1 MKKLFYISFAALAGI
16 LVASCQPQV
25 LSTPAAFSP
34 KTTTA
39 TELSAAY
46 VVDGQFAEV
55 ECTTPKE
62 DGNYIKFHT
71 TPSQTVQIYNLKADG
86 SKNVI
91 ITAASGVFNITPKR
105 GASSE
110 QTYYVSTVNQ
120 DASIVACE
128 KTVTVY
134 VPADLAPEVKVLTG
148 ESGQKAWKWNTMP
161 SYTDSNGDVQDAC
174 WGNCGYIGVAG
185 QANVAAG
192 EVPGCWWGAVPEDL
206 ETEQIQ
212 HTGGTVYG
220 YGDPNAYMIFN
231 EDGECISYKAD
242 GTQIAKGSYSL
253 NNYDPSGEN
262 YLYGTLVTTD
272 APILMPFRINA
283 NGTRVNEFEVIYI
296 DENMMTL
303 IDRNGN
309 GEWGWSESTWW
320 RFKNASDA
328 EGALA
333 GSGKRAWTYN
343 AILSY
348 ANSDGEM
355 QPATWGNCGY
365 IGVGGQADIAAG
377 AVPGCWWGCVPGE
390 LETTQVQ
397 HAGGTVYGYGSDD
410 AYMVFDSDNGTVTSY
425 AADGTQIASST
436 YKVENFDWDIFKDA
450 ENPGYKMGDLKTD
463 ADASGILFPFRINAG
478 GVTVTEYEILYLDG
492 NLLTLIDRNGNG
504 EWGWSESTWWRFQ
517 PKK

>member
-1 MKKLFYISFAALAGI
+1 MIMTMKKVLYFAVIAAAALCMSACGPEVI
-16 LVASCQPQV
+16 EGPEPWAPI
-25 LSTPAAFSP
+25 PA
-34 KTTTA
+34 
-39 TELSAAY
+39 EDVQSAY
-46 VVDGQFAEV
+46 KVDGQFADLA
-55 ECTTPKE
+55 CTTPQE

-71 TPSQTVQIYNLKADG
+71 EPSMTVQIYNTKADG
-86 SKNVI
+86 SKNVL

-105 GASSE
+105 GSDPL
-110 QTYYVSTVNQ
+110 QKYTVALINA
-120 DASIVACE
+120 DASIVSFE
-128 KTVTVY
+128 TSVTVF
-134 VPADLAPEVKVLTG
+134 VPGDLAPEVLVLAG
-148 ESGQKAWKWNTMP
+148 DSGQKAWKWNSMP
-161 SYTDSNGDVQDAC
+161 SYSDDDGVHDAC

-192 EVPGCWWGAVPEDL
+192 EVPGCWWGALPEEL
-206 ETEQIQ
+206 ETTQLQ
-212 HTGGTVYG
+212 HTGNTVYG
-220 YGDPNAYMIFN
+220 YGDPNAYMVFN

-242 GTQIAKGSYSL
+242 GEQIAKGTYQL
-253 NNYDPSGEN
+253 KDYDPSGDN

-283 NGTRVNEFEVIYI
+283 GGTRVNEFEVIYL

-309 GEWGWSESTWW
+309 DEWGWSESTWW
-320 RFKNASDA
+320 RFKNASDPQA
-328 EGALA
+328 ALA

-343 AILSY
+343 SIPSY
-348 ANSDGEM
+348 SDDNGVYD
-355 QPATWGNCGY
+355 ATWGNCGY

-377 AVPGCWWGCVPGE
+377 EVPGCWWGALPEE

-397 HAGGTVYGYGSDD
+397 HSGNVVYGYGSED

-425 AADGTQIASST
+425 AADGTKIASSS
-436 YKVENFDWDIFKDA
+436 YSIENFDWKILQDA
-450 ENPGYKMGDLKTD
+450 DNPGYKMGDLKTD
-463 ADASGILFPFRINAG
+463 AGASGILFPFRINAG

-492 NLLTLIDRNGNG
+492 GLLTLIDRNGND